1 MFEDDIG
8 ATLEYNYLTIRGAN
22 TEVEATF
29 IPRVASD
36 SIISDNIL
44 HNFELWI
51 GLGLK
56 FEDADIDFTFLEL
69 GAGTRQAHGERK
81 TGVEGN
87 LSHSLLVVTV
97 GGEFA
102 SLC

>member
-8 ATLEYNYLTIRGAN
+8 ATFEYNNLTICGAN

-29 IPRVASD
+29 VPRVARD
-36 SIISDNIL
+36 SIISDDIL

-56 FEDADIDFTFLEL
+56 FEDADIDFAFLKL
-69 GAGTRQAHGERK
+69 SAGTRQAHGERK
-81 TGVEGN
+81 AGVEGN
-87 LSHSLLVVTV
+87 LSHSLLVVTM